1 MADQKFTPRGSI
13 GTNRFKKSDTHPH
26 LTGKVF
32 LTSEIVANI
41 QEQVSEGV
49 EYPVVELAVWK
60 KTSSKDGSK
69 FLSVA
74 ASKPWKKP
82 DDYVPRNA
90 PPSSPAANSFEM
102 DDEIPF

>member
-13 GTNRFKKSDTHPH
+13 GTNRFKKSDTHPD

-74 ASKPWKKP
+74 ASKPWKKSGNGRLTWSLP
-82 DDYVPRNA
+82 ICKCRNWMV
-90 PPSSPAANSFEM
+90 SNLSRQ
-102 DDEIPF
+102 